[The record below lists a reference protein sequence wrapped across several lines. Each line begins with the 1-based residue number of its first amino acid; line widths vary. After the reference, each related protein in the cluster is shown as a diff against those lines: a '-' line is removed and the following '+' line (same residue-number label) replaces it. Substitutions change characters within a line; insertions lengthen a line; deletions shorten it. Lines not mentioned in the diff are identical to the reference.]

1 MYVYVTNSA
10 GSQMPPKQ
18 FKKYNKKSSGA
29 STVMSNNLTS
39 AKYLIIVESPSK
51 CAKIES
57 YLGENYCCIAS
68 RGHLRSIDGLKS
80 IDTKGNFK
88 PTFSIMSEKSD
99 HIEAMRGIISKFSP
113 QNILLATDD
122 DREGEAISWHI
133 CELFGL
139 SVEETKRILFHE
151 VTKPALIAAVNNP
164 TKINQKLVNAQQ
176 ARQVLDMIVGY
187 RVSPFLW
194 KYLYHNKSNSL
205 SAGRCQTP
213 ALRLVYDNEMTK
225 RNNNELEY
233 KYKIVGQFSSRNIK
247 FDLNHEFTNE
257 VEALAFLTKTP
268 DHIHKLSV
276 GSPTDA
282 TRTPP
287 KPFSTSRLLQ
297 TASNQLHLSPT
308 DTMSICQQ
316 LYQTGYITYMRTES
330 SQYSN
335 IFLEQASKYISEQY
349 GSATYIGDHS
359 KLENKDVTN
368 PHEAIRVTQLVN
380 RSLPSEDKRMVAL
393 YKLIWRNTLES
404 CMSDAKMQITKI
416 EISAPDEYKYLNSI
430 ETPIFMGW
438 KIVNDKSADVTVQT
452 ADMGLIMYLKSISSS
467 PVHYTKIESS
477 VVVHNKHHHYTEAS
491 LIQKLEELGIG
502 RPSTFASIVDTI
514 QERGY
519 VKKTDIVGIKTECRE
534 HLLIDKKIEN
544 ITVERTFGNEK
555 NKLLIEPVG
564 ILTIEFL
571 MTYFDN
577 LFAYEYT
584 KTMEIKLDLLST
596 GELTDQS
603 IVCKECYDEITQ
615 LSKPVKNIS
624 KQTYKIDDIH
634 EFIFDKY
641 GPVLKKTGDDE
652 NVTFISVR
660 KDINIDIEKLSSG
673 GYTVEELME
682 KKEKKLGVYENTD
695 VILKNGRYGLYV
707 ECGERHETLKD
718 IAKPFDDIVY
728 DDVVLFLDK
737 KPNDTTNTE
746 MNVLRKLNDVM
757 SVRKGKF
764 GAYVYYKRP
773 DMKSPQFLNIKKYS
787 EGYLLGDANALI
799 EWLCKTYNLPK
810 P

>member
-1 MYVYVTNSA
+1 
-10 GSQMPPKQ
+10 MPPKI
-18 FKKYNKKSSGA
+18 FRKYNKKSSGS

-57 YLGENYCCIAS
+57 YLGESYCCIAS

-80 IDTKGNFK
+80 IDTKGSFK
-88 PTFSIMSEKSD
+88 PTFSIISEKSD
-99 HIEAMRGIISKFSP
+99 HIEAMRGIISRFSP

-213 ALRLVYDNEMTK
+213 ALRLVYDNEMKK
-225 RNNNELEY
+225 RNLDELEY

-247 FDLNHEFTNE
+247 FDLNHEFANE
-257 VEALAFLTKTP
+257 TEAVAFLTKTREYK
-268 DHIHKLSV
+268 HKLSV

-335 IFLEQASKYISEQY
+335 IFLEQASKYITEQY

-438 KIVNDKSADVTVQT
+438 KIVNDKSSEVTDQT

-467 PVHYTKIESS
+467 QVNYTKIESS

-491 LIQKLEELGIG
+491 LIQTLEELGIG
-502 RPSTFASIVDTI
+502 RPSTFATIVDTI

-519 VKKTDIVGIKTECRE
+519 VKKTDIDGVKTECRE
-534 HLLIDKKIEN
+534 HVLTEKKIEN

-555 NKLLIEPVG
+555 NKLVIEPIG
-564 ILTIEFL
+564 ILTVEFL
-571 MTYFDN
+571 TTYFDN

-584 KTMEIKLDLLST
+584 KTMESKLDLLST
-596 GELTDQS
+596 GELTDPS
-603 IVCKECYDEITQ
+603 VICKECYDEITQ

-624 KQTYKIDDIH
+624 KQTYKIDDTH

-641 GPVLKKTGDDE
+641 GPVLRKTVDDE

-660 KDINIDIEKLSSG
+660 KDINIDVEKLSSG

-728 DDVVLFLDK
+728 DDVVAFLDK